1 MQITVPG
8 LIAIATYLIS
18 VRLLW
23 RGSDAYSG
31 SDRLIKICSLTAC
44 VSHAGVIWLVLSDKA
59 GVNLGLFTMLC
70 LMALVISCLITLS
83 SLRKS
88 LSDLAIIVF
97 PLSAVS
103 LIMLLLFPDTVASR
117 GQLSNGL
124 ILHIILS
131 VVAYSFLSI
140 AALQAIALSLGDYYL
155 RQRQSAITKLL
166 PPVQTLDT
174 LLFRSIW
181 IGLSLLTL
189 SIISG
194 FLFLENADIPGLVHH
209 TVITAAAWVIF
220 VVLLWGRYYLG
231 WRGTLASR
239 WTLAG
244 FILLVLGYFGSKFVI
259 ELILHRV

>member
-8 LIAIATYLIS
+8 LLAIASYLIS
-18 VRLLW
+18 IRLLW
-23 RGSDAYSG
+23 HGSDAYSRSG
-31 SDRLIKICSLTAC
+31 RLIKICSLLAC
-44 VSHAGVIWLVLSDKA
+44 AFHGGVIWLVLSDKD
-59 GVNLGLFTMLC
+59 GVSLGLFTMLC
-70 LMALVISCLITLS
+70 LMALVISSLITLS
-83 SLRKS
+83 SLRNS
-88 LSDLAIIVF
+88 FSDLALVVF
-97 PLSAVS
+97 PLSALS
-103 LIMLLLFPDTVASR
+103 LIMLILFPDTVVSR
-117 GQLSNGL
+117 ENLSNGL
-124 ILHIILS
+124 ILHIVLS
-131 VVAYSFLSI
+131 VIAYSFLSI

-155 RQRQSAITKLL
+155 RQRQSAIAKLL

-189 SIISG
+189 SIGSG
-194 FLFLENADIPGLVHH
+194 FLFLESADIPGLVHH

-244 FILLVLGYFGSKFVI
+244 FILLVLGYFGSKLVI